1 MTATEGGDLVSYQ
14 STILIV
20 DDSLVL
26 RSMLHELLQQAGYR
40 LLLAATGA
48 EALELAALNL
58 PDLILLDVVL
68 PDLDGFE
75 VCRRLRA
82 HPHLAH
88 VPIMM
93 LTALDDRDSRLAG
106 IRAGADDFISK
117 PFDQIELGARVRTIT
132 RLNRYRR
139 LQNERARF
147 EWVVE
152 RARDGY
158 LIVNGRDEILYAN
171 TQALRYLGLPSGERA
186 PIAGTFLALASRAYL
201 CRPEES
207 WSNWPHAADEPRY
220 LLLPETDTTAA
231 FWLNVTRLALPDGD
245 EQTWVIHLQ
254 DVTAQMAQQRD
265 TWKLHRAVT
274 HKLRTPLIGVLN
286 GLELLARQ
294 GATGMRHDAAEDV
307 AVAYKGAQNLKR
319 VVEEVLQYAE
329 ASTLAH
335 SGDGFPFECLA
346 DLAGGIGHELGA
358 ERVSV
363 HLSDSLDNLATRLS
377 ARSFEM
383 IMRELFENA
392 VKFHPLNRPAITV
405 TARRISAARAEV
417 RVCDDGRSLPPGQLA
432 QVGTPHYQAEK
443 QFTGQVPGFG
453 LGLATVTAMVWEA
466 GGACRFANCEPGPG
480 MSVELVLPIVSDER
494 PLEAMPLFSSGCA
507 AACARATQP
516 IVEPVG

>member
-1 MTATEGGDLVSYQ
+1 MSYQ

-40 LLLAATGA
+40 LLLAASGA
-48 EALELAALNL
+48 EALQLATLHL

-75 VCRRLRA
+75 VCRQLRA
-82 HPHLAH
+82 DPNLAH

-171 TQALRYLGLPSGERA
+171 AQALRYLGLPGGERE
-186 PIAGTFLALASRAYL
+186 PIAGTFLSLASRAYL
-201 CRPEES
+201 CRPEAS

-245 EQTWVIHLQ
+245 EQSWVIHLQ
-254 DVTAQMAQQRD
+254 DVTMQMAQQRD

-286 GLELLARQ
+286 GLELLSRQ
-294 GATGMRHDAAEDV
+294 GAAGMPLDAAEDV
-307 AVAYKGAQNLKR
+307 AVAYQGAQNLRR

-329 ASTLAH
+329 ASTLAQAGESFSFH
-335 SGDGFPFECLA
+335 DLA
-346 DLAGGIGHELGA
+346 DLAASIGQELGA
-358 ERVSV
+358 GRVSV
-363 HLSDSLDNLATRLS
+363 QLNNSLDGLSTRLS
-377 ARSFEM
+377 ARSFETV
-383 IMRELFENA
+383 IRELFENA
-392 VKFHPLNRPAITV
+392 VKFHPLNRPTITV
-405 TARRISAARAEV
+405 TARRISVGRAEV
-417 RVCDDGRSLPPGQLA
+417 RVSDDGRSLAPGQLA
-432 QVGTPHYQAEK
+432 QIGTPHYQAEK

-466 GGACRFANCEPGPG
+466 GGACRFSNCEPGPG
-480 MSVELVLPIVSDER
+480 LSVELVLPITPDER
-494 PLEAMPLFSSGCA
+494 AESSAVLSPICASAGYRTSWLAAEPL
-507 AACARATQP
+507 Q
-516 IVEPVG
+516 